1 MIVGLIPL
9 VFECEICFIFK
20 FVEAGSSRSSLLLH
34 FVGMGFSEDTVAKA
48 IKDNGLF
55 FFLFFIF
62 WSILINSCM
71 IYPCF

>member
-1 MIVGLIPL
+1 MNAK
-9 VFECEICFIFK
+9 FFFIFK

-55 FFLFFIF
+55 FFLFFYF
-62 WSILINSCM
+62 LVHFDKYLYDLPMFLMKSI
-71 IYPCF
+71 